1 MQRRVREKRYRIWG
15 ALFLGGFFLGMLLMN
30 VSGDKLLGDSG
41 IFNPGM
47 MRQLALEEIDGGQFL
62 IYVLRQ
68 RYGILLGMFLLSL
81 TSFGLLF
88 LSGAVLWQGLLAGMI
103 LASAVIRFGLKGLLL
118 ILGIFFPHQLLLFPA
133 WFLFLDFCYA
143 GFMSRG
149 SALIEGRG
157 GRMERK
163 RRVRQLLWLMWICVM
178 VLISCILESYVNPIL
193 IGDLAKIFY

>member
-1 MQRRVREKRYRIWG
+1 
-15 ALFLGGFFLGMLLMN
+15 
-30 VSGDKLLGDSG
+30 
-41 IFNPGM
+41 
-47 MRQLALEEIDGGQFL
+47 
-62 IYVLRQ
+62 
-68 RYGILLGMFLLSL
+68 MFLLSL

-163 RRVRQLLWLMWICVM
+163 RRARQLLWLMWICVM
-178 VLISCILESYVNPIL
+178 VLIGCILESYVNPIL